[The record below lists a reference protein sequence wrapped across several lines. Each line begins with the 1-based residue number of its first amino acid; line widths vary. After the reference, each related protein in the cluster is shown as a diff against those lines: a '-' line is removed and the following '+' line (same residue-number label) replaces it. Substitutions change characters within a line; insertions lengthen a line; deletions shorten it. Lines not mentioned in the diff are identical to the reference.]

1 MRRKKI
7 KTYGYKDVE
16 LNIMP
21 FIDVFSML
29 NTFLLFSAVFLSVG
43 IIEVQIPFLSTTPPD
58 KEKPTRALKI
68 NIDVAK
74 EQITLETSYTT
85 APENPQKTSFT
96 NNPQGHTDL
105 HTKLVGIRKANPDTD
120 KATVFSD
127 DDVIWNNL
135 SAVLDAVMLRQKE
148 DPVFAAAAD
157 DKNTVRADANAKLF
171 VYPKIVM
178 GSVMLR

>member
-58 KEKPTRALKI
+58 KDKPKRALKV

-74 EQITLETSYTT
+74 EQITLETSYTMP
-85 APENPQKTSFT
+85 PENSEKSSFPNT
-96 NNPQGHTDL
+96 PPGHNDL
-105 HTKLVGIRKANPDTD
+105 HVKLVNIRKSSPETD
-120 KATVFSD
+120 KATVFSED
-127 DDVIWNNL
+127 EVVWNSL
-135 SAVLDAVMLRQKE
+135 SAVLDAVMLRQKD
-148 DPVFAAAAD
+148 DPIFPPATD
-157 DKNTVRADANAKLF
+157 DTNKVRAEANAKLF

-178 GSVMLR
+178 GSVMLK